1 MAPRQD
7 KLKFSYTAALFALM
21 IAWGLIIWFINP
33 VGEFMI
39 NDDWSF
45 VKALETLSVEGGI
58 PATGWGQGGP
68 SLLTHLLWGWM
79 FTTVFGFS
87 VTVLRIS
94 VLVMA
99 VLGSIGF
106 MELLKR
112 TGASP
117 FLAFWGAMTLVL
129 NPLFLSQSFTFMT
142 DVTLATL
149 MIFAMLFISQGLESR
164 RRSLVGLGLFFTL
177 AALLTRQIAIAIPIG
192 LIITLF
198 INSKTRSSDLRPVTL
213 MILFISI
220 VPWLCFEYTL
230 KKLGST
236 SLTDHEVIHAI
247 VNDPLQLG
255 LHGYV
260 DLLFGRVVIG
270 IGYISVIVSPIVA
283 LSFKEL
289 FAKKIFR
296 SYFLIT
302 TAVFLVVETGICL
315 GLIHLPVAF
324 YRNVIFDFGIGPLL
338 LKDTYILHLAR
349 TWAIPA
355 SLYYCLAYWAFLNT
369 GALVLLAYSYI
380 SGIFDQ
386 PVKGRSYLGAGV
398 ISILGFVTAIV
409 YVGIILLTG
418 YHDRYLIPVC
428 ILLIMWL
435 VSNMGGAIPLIS
447 LRVKTAIPAFIC
459 MAVIGVFSVAGTRDF
474 MATKTALKQAQDYL
488 VQDCHVSPCA
498 IDGGFEFNGFNCY
511 KKGFVQKP
519 GLSWWWVEKE
529 NYLLALGPLPGYTV
543 DTIFPFKRIFPHDGA
558 VYVLK
563 NESAPI
569 HLHAELTTHAR

>member
-1 MAPRQD
+1 MAPRSE
-7 KLKFSYTAALFALM
+7 KLKFSYTTALFALV

-45 VKALETLSVEGGI
+45 VKALEILSLEGGI

-68 SLLTHLLWGWM
+68 SLLTHLVWGWI
-79 FTTVFGFS
+79 FTKLFGFS

-99 VLGSIGF
+99 VLGSIGLL
-106 MELLKR
+106 ELLKR

-142 DVTLATL
+142 DVTLAAL
-149 MIFAMLFISQGLESR
+149 MIFALLLITEGLESQ
-164 RRSLVGLGLFFTL
+164 RRSLIGFGLFFTL

-192 LIITLF
+192 LVLTLM

-213 MILFISI
+213 MILFIAI
-220 VPWLCFEYTL
+220 VPWLCFEYAL

-255 LHGYV
+255 LPGYV

-289 FAKKIFR
+289 FARRIFR
-296 SYFLIT
+296 SYFLVT
-302 TAVFLVVETGICL
+302 TSVFLVVEAGIVL
-315 GLIHLPVAF
+315 DLVHLPVAF
-324 YRNVIFDFGIGPLL
+324 YRNVIFNFGIGPIL

-349 TWAIPA
+349 TWSIPA
-355 SLYYCLAYWAFLNT
+355 SLYYCLAYWAFLNA

-380 SGIFDQ
+380 SGIFNQ
-386 PVKGRSYLGAGV
+386 SAEGASRLGA
-398 ISILGFVTAIV
+398 SITSMLGFVTTMV

-418 YHDRYLIPVC
+418 FHDRYLIPVC
-428 ILLIMWL
+428 ILLIVWL
-435 VSNMGGAIPLIS
+435 VSDMRGATPSIS
-447 LRVKTAIPAFIC
+447 FSRTAIPAFIC
-459 MAVIGVFSVAGTRDF
+459 MAVIGIFSVAGTRDF

-558 VYVLK
+558 VYVPEK
-563 NESAPI
+563 RIFPYSSS
-569 HLHAELTTHAR
+569 R